1 MITDY
6 RFGQITIDGKT
17 YDADVIVY
25 ADRVDDHWW
34 RKEGH
39 RLSLADLEDVIQARP
54 DTLVVG
60 TGYFGRMTLDPD
72 LREALAK
79 KGIRLVADVT
89 RKAAEEFNRLRDTGK
104 VVATLHLT
112 C

>member
-6 RFGQITIDGKT
+6 RFGQITIDGRT

-39 RLSLADLEDVIQARP
+39 RLSLEDLEDVIRTRP

-60 TGYFGRMTLDPD
+60 TGYFGRLKLDPD
-72 LREALAK
+72 LRETLAR
-79 KGIRLVADVT
+79 KGICLVADLT
-89 RKAAEEFNRLRDTGK
+89 GKATEEFNRLRETGK
-104 VVATLHLT
+104 VVAALHLT